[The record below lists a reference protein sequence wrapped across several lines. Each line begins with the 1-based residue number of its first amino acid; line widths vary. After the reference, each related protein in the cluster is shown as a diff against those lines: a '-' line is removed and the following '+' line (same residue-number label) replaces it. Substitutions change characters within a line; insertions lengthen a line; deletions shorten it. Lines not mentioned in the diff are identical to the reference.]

1 MRIKREYCAFCKIFV
16 KGYMKIR
23 IAVIIFCIALMLVVT
38 SVIDSFNHSD
48 TDTPEKADVII
59 MLGGGDA
66 GRMEKAAE
74 LYHAGYADYV
84 MITPESADIYPQS
97 TEFALEL
104 GIAEDAIIE
113 EYKATSTY
121 TNAVESLN
129 IMDDYG
135 FNSALV
141 VTSDYH
147 LKRSKLIYD
156 RVGDGQYDLKYIAA
170 LGAGGEKWNERSYA
184 DRIWFSEF
192 YKLWGYR
199 LGLYNFI
206 DVPEEETD
214 L

>member
-1 MRIKREYCAFCKIFV
+1 
-16 KGYMKIR
+16 MKIR
-23 IAVIIFCIALMLVVT
+23 IAVIIICIALMLIVT
-38 SVIDSFNHSD
+38 SVIDSFNHNESD
-48 TDTPEKADVII
+48 KPEKADVII
-59 MLGGGDA
+59 MLGGGDK

-97 TEFALEL
+97 TEFAVAL
-104 GIAEDAIIE
+104 GIPEDAIIE
-113 EYKATSTY
+113 EYEATSTY
-121 TNAVESLN
+121 TNAVESLKL
-129 IMDDYG
+129 MDEHG
-135 FNSALV
+135 FDSALV

-156 RVGDGQYDLKYIAA
+156 RVSDGKYDLSYIAA
-170 LGAGGEKWNERSYA
+170 LGANGEKWNEKSHS

-206 DVPEEETD
+206 DVPDEE
-214 L
+214 

>member
-1 MRIKREYCAFCKIFV
+1 
-16 KGYMKIR
+16 MKIR
-23 IAVIIFCIALMLVVT
+23 ISVIIICIALMLMVS
-38 SVIDSFNHSD
+38 SVIDSFNHNE

-59 MLGGGDA
+59 MLGGGDK

-74 LYHAGYADYV
+74 LYHEGYADYV
-84 MITPESADIYPQS
+84 IITPESEDIYPQS
-97 TEFALEL
+97 TEFAVEL
-104 GIAEDAIIE
+104 GIPEGAIIE
-113 EYKATSTY
+113 EYEATSTY
-121 TNAVESLN
+121 TNAIESFKL
-129 IMDDYG
+129 MDEHG
-135 FNSALV
+135 FDSALV

-156 RVGDGQYDLKYIAA
+156 RVGDGQYNLKYIAA
-170 LGAGGEKWNERSYA
+170 LGANGEKWNERS
-184 DRIWFSEF
+184 DKNRIWFSEF

>member
-1 MRIKREYCAFCKIFV
+1 
-16 KGYMKIR
+16 MKIR
-23 IAVIIFCIALMLVVT
+23 ITVIIICIALMLMVT
-38 SVIDSFNHSD
+38 SVIDSFNHNE

-59 MLGGGDA
+59 MLGGGDK

-74 LYHAGYADYV
+74 LYHEGYADYV
-84 MITPESADIYPQS
+84 IITPESEDIYPQS
-97 TEFALEL
+97 TAFAVEL
-104 GIAEDAIIE
+104 GIPEDAIIE
-113 EYKATSTY
+113 EYEATSTY
-121 TNAVESLN
+121 TNAVESFK
-129 IMDDYG
+129 IMDEHSFD
-135 FNSALV
+135 SALV

-156 RVGDGQYDLKYIAA
+156 RVSDGQYDLKYIAA

>member
-1 MRIKREYCAFCKIFV
+1 
-16 KGYMKIR
+16 MKIR
-23 IAVIIFCIALMLVVT
+23 MTVIIICIVLMLMVT
-38 SVIDSFNHSD
+38 SVIDSFNHNE
-48 TDTPEKADVII
+48 TDIPEKADVII
-59 MLGGGDA
+59 MLGGGDK

-74 LYHAGYADYV
+74 LYHEGYADYV
-84 MITPESADIYPQS
+84 IITPESEDIYPQS
-97 TEFALEL
+97 TEFAVEL
-104 GIAEDAIIE
+104 GIPEDAIIE
-113 EYKATSTY
+113 EYEATSTY
-121 TNAVESLN
+121 TNAVESFK
-129 IMDDYG
+129 IMDEHG
-135 FNSALV
+135 FDSALV

-156 RVGDGQYDLKYIAA
+156 RVGDGQYDLSYIAA

>member
-1 MRIKREYCAFCKIFV
+1 
-16 KGYMKIR
+16 MKIR
-23 IAVIIFCIALMLVVT
+23 ITVIILCIVLMLMVT
-38 SVIDSFNHSD
+38 SVIDSFNHNE

-59 MLGGGDA
+59 MLGGGDK

-74 LYHAGYADYV
+74 LYHEGYADYV
-84 MITPESADIYPQS
+84 IITPESADIYPQS
-97 TEFALEL
+97 TEFAVEL
-104 GIAEDAIIE
+104 GIPEDAIIE
-113 EYKATSTY
+113 EYEATSTY
-121 TNAVESLN
+121 TNAVESFKL
-129 IMDDYG
+129 MDEHG
-135 FNSALV
+135 FDSALV

>member
-1 MRIKREYCAFCKIFV
+1 
-16 KGYMKIR
+16 MKIR

-38 SVIDSFNHSD
+38 SVIDSFNHSGS
-48 TDTPEKADVII
+48 DTPESADVII

-74 LYHAGYADYV
+74 LYHEGYADYV
-84 MITPESADIYPQS
+84 MITPESEDIYAQS
-97 TEFALEL
+97 TEFAVEL

-121 TNAVESLN
+121 TNAVESLK

-147 LKRSKLIYD
+147 LKRSKMIYD
-156 RVGDGQYDLKYIAA
+156 RVSDGEYDLKYIAA
-170 LGAGGEKWNERSYA
+170 LGADGQAWNVKA
-184 DRIWFSEF
+184 DWDRIWFSEF

-206 DVPEEETD
+206 DEPDEG
-214 L
+214 